1 VRFTLRDGSELPKVV
16 LTHSDT
22 EDLMTK
28 LKFAAGSILLALV
41 AACSPGDGIS
51 GVHAQQAPTSTV
63 SYPEPVEGAGDGQV
77 FEYH

>member
-1 VRFTLRDGSELPKVV
+1 
-16 LTHSDT
+16 
-22 EDLMTK
+22 MTK

-41 AACSPGDGIS
+41 AACSAGDGIS

-63 SYPEPVEGAGDGQV
+63 SYPEPVEGPGDGQV